1 MAKLL
6 EITGKAISGEW
17 GQDDDTGT
25 GIPVLRTTNFTNEG
39 FVNYKNVVTRSIS
52 KKNIAE
58 KYLRHGD
65 VIIEKSGGSDKQPV
79 GRVIFFEGEENK
91 YLFNNF
97 TGLLRVQNPEE
108 WLPKYVFYALYAYYR
123 NGGTRAFENRT
134 TGLHNLQV
142 DNYVKSVDIPKLS
155 YRKQQ
160 HICET
165 LDHVRDAVA
174 YRERQLTKLDELI
187 KARFVEMFG
196 DLVENPKQFPCVL
209 LGSIMTVMPQNGL
222 YKPQS
227 AYVQDKFGTPIL
239 RIDGFY
245 NGKVTDF
252 NNLKRL
258 CCTDFEKERYLLVE
272 NDIVI
277 NRVNS
282 IEYLGK
288 CARIS
293 GLQEDTVFE
302 SNMMRFHLDDSKV
315 NSTYITTVLCS
326 QYIYRQI
333 LTRAKKAVNQASIN
347 QGDVQSL
354 NVVVPP
360 LSLQNQFADFVA
372 EVDKSKLLV
381 GSAAAHKPF
390 DIGFFSQKH
399 CATPCKRGIISSKHM
414 IFH

>member
-1 MAKLL
+1 MEYALSELFTLQMGKTPSRDNSSYWKKSENNWISIADLTNSGKYISNTKETLSDSAVAESGIKKIPANTVIMSFKLSLGKVAITEKEMYSNEAIMAFIDKGVEKISPEYLYYLRRAKDWSKGTNKAVMGATLNKATLSTIKIQLHEYDNQL
-6 EITGKAISGEW
+6 EI
-17 GQDDDTGT
+17 
-25 GIPVLRTTNFTNEG
+25 
-39 FVNYKNVVTRSIS
+39 VNMLNRVSSSI
-52 KKNIAE
+52 
-58 KYLRHGD
+58 D
-65 VIIEKSGGSDKQPV
+65 
-79 GRVIFFEGEENK
+79 F
-91 YLFNNF
+91 
-97 TGLLRVQNPEE
+97 
-108 WLPKYVFYALYAYYR
+108 
-123 NGGTRAFENRT
+123 
-134 TGLHNLQV
+134 
-142 DNYVKSVDIPKLS
+142 
-155 YRKQQ
+155 RKQ
-160 HICET
+160 
-165 LDHVRDAVA
+165 
-174 YRERQLTKLDELI
+174 QLTKLDELI

-372 EVDKSKLLV
+372 EVDKSKLLAELFAQ
-381 GSAAAHKPF
+381 STCILAEN
-390 DIGFFSQKH
+390 
-399 CATPCKRGIISSKHM
+399 RSK
-414 IFH
+414 

>member
-1 MAKLL
+1 MEYALSELFTLQMGKTPSRDNSSYWKKSENNWISIADLTNSGKYISNTKETLSDSAVAESGIKKIPANTVIMSFKLSLGKVAITEKEMYSNEAIMAFIDKGVEKISPEYLYYLLRAKDWSKGTNKAVMGATLNKATLSTIKIQLHEYDNQL
-6 EITGKAISGEW
+6 EI
-17 GQDDDTGT
+17 
-25 GIPVLRTTNFTNEG
+25 
-39 FVNYKNVVTRSIS
+39 VNMLNRVSSSI
-52 KKNIAE
+52 
-58 KYLRHGD
+58 D
-65 VIIEKSGGSDKQPV
+65 
-79 GRVIFFEGEENK
+79 F
-91 YLFNNF
+91 
-97 TGLLRVQNPEE
+97 
-108 WLPKYVFYALYAYYR
+108 
-123 NGGTRAFENRT
+123 
-134 TGLHNLQV
+134 
-142 DNYVKSVDIPKLS
+142 
-155 YRKQQ
+155 RKQ
-160 HICET
+160 
-165 LDHVRDAVA
+165 
-174 YRERQLTKLDELI
+174 QLTKLDELI

-326 QYIYRQI
+326 QYIYCQI

-372 EVDKSKLLV
+372 EVDKSKVEVQKALDQTQLL
-381 GSAAAHKPF
+381 F
-390 DIGFFSQKH
+390 DSLMQQYFG
-399 CATPCKRGIISSKHM
+399 
-414 IFH
+414 

>member
-165 LDHVRDAVA
+165 LDHVRDAVV

-372 EVDKSKLLV
+372 EVDKSKLLAELFAQ
-381 GSAAAHKPF
+381 STCILAEN
-390 DIGFFSQKH
+390 
-399 CATPCKRGIISSKHM
+399 RSK
-414 IFH
+414 

>member
-1 MAKLL
+1 MEYALSELFTLQMGKTPSRDNSSYWKKSENNWISIADLTNSGKYISNTKETLSDSAVAESGIKKIPANTVIMSFKLSLGKVAITEKEMYSNEAIMAFIDKGVEKISPEYLYYLLRAKDWSKGTNKAVMGATLNKATLSTIKIQLHEYDNQL
-6 EITGKAISGEW
+6 EI
-17 GQDDDTGT
+17 
-25 GIPVLRTTNFTNEG
+25 
-39 FVNYKNVVTRSIS
+39 VNMLNRVSSSI
-52 KKNIAE
+52 
-58 KYLRHGD
+58 D
-65 VIIEKSGGSDKQPV
+65 
-79 GRVIFFEGEENK
+79 F
-91 YLFNNF
+91 
-97 TGLLRVQNPEE
+97 
-108 WLPKYVFYALYAYYR
+108 
-123 NGGTRAFENRT
+123 
-134 TGLHNLQV
+134 
-142 DNYVKSVDIPKLS
+142 
-155 YRKQQ
+155 RKQ
-160 HICET
+160 
-165 LDHVRDAVA
+165 
-174 YRERQLTKLDELI
+174 QLTKLDELA

-360 LSLQNQFADFVA
+360 LPLQNQFADFVA
-372 EVDKSKLLV
+372 EVDKSKLL
-381 GSAAAHKPF
+381 AELFAQNAC
-390 DIGFFSQKH
+390 IL
-399 CATPCKRGIISSKHM
+399 AENRSK
-414 IFH
+414 

>member
-1 MAKLL
+1 MEYALSELFTLQMGKTPSRDNSSYWKKSENNWISIADLTNSGKYISNTKETLSDSAVAESGIKKIPANTVIMSFKLSLGKVAITEKEMYSNEAIMAFIDKGVEKISPEYLYYLLRAKDWSKGTNKAVMGDTLNKATLSTIKIQLHEYDNQL
-6 EITGKAISGEW
+6 EI
-17 GQDDDTGT
+17 
-25 GIPVLRTTNFTNEG
+25 
-39 FVNYKNVVTRSIS
+39 VNMLNRVSSSI
-52 KKNIAE
+52 
-58 KYLRHGD
+58 D
-65 VIIEKSGGSDKQPV
+65 
-79 GRVIFFEGEENK
+79 F
-91 YLFNNF
+91 
-97 TGLLRVQNPEE
+97 
-108 WLPKYVFYALYAYYR
+108 
-123 NGGTRAFENRT
+123 
-134 TGLHNLQV
+134 
-142 DNYVKSVDIPKLS
+142 
-155 YRKQQ
+155 RKQ
-160 HICET
+160 
-165 LDHVRDAVA
+165 
-174 YRERQLTKLDELI
+174 QLTKLDELI

-372 EVDKSKLLV
+372 EVDKSKLLAELFAQ
-381 GSAAAHKPF
+381 STCILAEN
-390 DIGFFSQKH
+390 
-399 CATPCKRGIISSKHM
+399 RSK
-414 IFH
+414 

>member
-174 YRERQLTKLDELI
+174 YREQQLTKLDELI

-360 LSLQNQFADFVA
+360 LSLQNQFAAFVA
-372 EVDKSKLLV
+372 EVDKSKLFAELFAQ
-381 GSAAAHKPF
+381 STCILAEN
-390 DIGFFSQKH
+390 
-399 CATPCKRGIISSKHM
+399 RSK
-414 IFH
+414 